1 VADEGVLAGQG
12 GRGGDDQGGTDQ
24 GSPSPDG
31 AVDGDGAAAS
41 SFDVQELYHPKVD
54 RSLRALPRLLVGAF
68 RLVWG
73 AARGQLI
80 LNVVL
85 LAIGSAALA
94 LQVLVGKQLLTELL
108 ADNTTKN
115 FSSAIPSI
123 VLLAVVLAVASV
135 TLIVRNELQ
144 RLLAELVARSSMQQV
159 VDAACR
165 ADLARFE
172 DPAFHDR
179 LQRAIVNASMRPLQ
193 MTNGMLALGTALTGV
208 LAVGAV
214 LLVIE
219 PVFFVLGVLA
229 AVPITVASLRV
240 GRALYR
246 FAVEQTPT
254 DRERTYIQGLLV
266 EKDPAKEIRAYE
278 MAWFLRARFAALY
291 ERRIQALRQ
300 LVRRRAVQGVVGG
313 ALTAVVSGGVLGLL
327 IFFVS
332 QGDVS
337 LAGAGAAAAALILL
351 GTQLQGL
358 ANGVGQLYESAL
370 FIQDFN
376 NFVQVEL
383 APGTS
388 RFTGTAPLPPHV
400 GHLSVRDL
408 TFTYPS
414 RQAPSLR
421 DLDIDIAPG
430 QVVALVGENG
440 SGKTT
445 LAKLLAG
452 LYLPQ
457 KGCIS
462 WDGQDLAATDISQ
475 VRKRV
480 AVLFQDFVKYFL
492 SARENIAMGRWE
504 RAEDFDAVRQAAT
517 RSGADAFLE
526 ALPNGYNTYLGPQF
540 FGGSDLSTGQW
551 QRVAL
556 ARAFFRDAELV
567 ILDEP
572 TASLDP
578 RAEAALFA
586 AVRELF
592 AGRSVVLIS
601 HRFATVRLADHIY
614 VLEAGRLIEHGDH
627 DELMAHNG
635 VYAELFTLQASAFGL
650 YEAT

>member
-1 VADEGVLAGQG
+1 VADEEVTDDQTSGQG
-12 GRGGDDQGGTDQ
+12 SAAAAESLVDGGTLAEDEV
-24 GSPSPDG
+24 GT
-31 AVDGDGAAAS
+31 AS
-41 SFDVQELYHPKVD
+41 SFDVRELYHPEVD

-68 RLVWG
+68 RLVWA
-73 AARGQLI
+73 AARGQFI

-85 LAIGSAALA
+85 LAVGSAALA
-94 LQVLVGKQLLTELL
+94 LQVLVGKRLLTELL
-108 ADNTTKN
+108 ADNASKN
-115 FSSAIPSI
+115 FSSAVPSI
-123 VLLAVVLAVASV
+123 ILLAVVLGVASV
-135 TLIVRNELQ
+135 SMIVRNEVQ

-179 LQRAIVNASMRPLQ
+179 LQRAIINASMRPLQ
-193 MTNGMLALGTALTGV
+193 MTNAMLALGTAVTGV
-208 LAVGAV
+208 VAVGAV

-219 PVFFVLGVLA
+219 PVFFVL
-229 AVPITVASLRV
+229 AVIAGIPITLASLRV

-266 EKDPAKEIRAYE
+266 DKDPAKEIRAYE

-291 ERRIQALRQ
+291 ERRVRALRR
-300 LVRRRAVQGVVGG
+300 LVRRRAAQGVVGG
-313 ALTAVVSGGVLGLL
+313 GLTAVVSGGVLGLL

-337 LAGAGAAAAALILL
+337 LAGAGAAAAALILM

-358 ANGVGQLYESAL
+358 ASGVGQLYESAL

-388 RFTGTAPLPPHV
+388 RFTGTAPLPAHI
-400 GHLSVRDL
+400 GHLSVRNL

-414 RQAPSLR
+414 RRAPSLR
-421 DLDIDIAPG
+421 NVDIDIAPG

-457 KGCIS
+457 EGSIT
-462 WDGQDLAATDISQ
+462 WDGQDLTATDITE
-475 VRKRV
+475 VRTRV

-492 SARENIAMGRWE
+492 SARENISMGRWQ
-504 RAEDFDAVRQAAT
+504 RADDEVAVREAAVKA
-517 RSGADAFLE
+517 GANRFLE
-526 ALPNGYNTYLGPQF
+526 ALPDGYDTYLGPQF

-556 ARAFFRDAELV
+556 ARAFFRDAELIV
-567 ILDEP
+567 LDEP

-578 RAEAALFA
+578 RAEAALFS

-614 VLEAGRLIEHGDH
+614 VLEAGQMIEHGDH

-635 VYAELFTLQASAFGL
+635 VYADLFTTQASAFGL
-650 YEAT
+650 SEAT

>member
-1 VADEGVLAGQG
+1 MADEESVSDKGPRRGPQGSSADGGVLGEEPAP
-12 GRGGDDQGGTDQ
+12 DQEAEPAEG
-24 GSPSPDG
+24 
-31 AVDGDGAAAS
+31 
-41 SFDVQELYHPKVD
+41 FDVRQLYHPQVD
-54 RSLRALPRLLVGAF
+54 RSIRQLPRLLAGAL

-73 AARGQLI
+73 AARGQFV

-85 LAIGSAALA
+85 LAVGSAALA
-94 LQVLVGKQLLTELL
+94 LQVLVGKELLTKLL
-108 ADNTTKN
+108 ADNSTKD
-115 FSSAIPSI
+115 FSSAVPYV
-123 VLLAVVLAVASV
+123 VLLAIVLAVTSI
-135 TLIVRNELQ
+135 TLIVRNEVQ

-179 LQRAIVNASMRPLQ
+179 LQRAIVNASIRPLQ
-193 MTNGMLALGTALTGV
+193 MTNGLLAVGTALTGV
-208 LAVGAV
+208 VAVGVV
-214 LLVIE
+214 LLFID
-219 PVFFVLGVLA
+219 PLFFVLGLIA
-229 AVPITVASLRV
+229 GVPITLASLRV

-291 ERRIQALRQ
+291 ERRIRALRQ
-300 LVRRRAVQGVVGG
+300 LVRRRASQGVVGG
-313 ALTAVVSGGVLGLL
+313 GLTALVSGAVLGLL
-327 IFFVS
+327 ILFVS

-358 ANGVGQLYESAL
+358 AGGVGQLYESAL

-376 NFVQVEL
+376 NFVQTEL

-388 RFTGTAPLPPHV
+388 AFTGTAPLPAHI

-414 RQAPSLR
+414 RRAPSLR
-421 DLDIDIAPG
+421 DVNIDIGAG

-457 KGCIS
+457 VGRIS
-462 WDGQDLAATDISQ
+462 WDGQDLASMDIAQ

-480 AVLFQDFVKYFL
+480 AVLFQDYVKYFL
-492 SARENIAMGRWE
+492 SARENVSVGRWE
-504 RAEDFDAVRQAAT
+504 RAEDEAAIRQAAI
-517 RSGADAFLE
+517 RSGANDLIE
-526 ALPNGYNTYLGPQF
+526 ALPNGYDTYLGPQF

-614 VLEAGRLIEHGDH
+614 VLDAGRLIEHGDH
-627 DELMAHNG
+627 DELMARNG
-635 VYAELFTLQASAFGL
+635 LYAELFTMQASAFGL